1 VKKVPAPDQWHSRS
15 ELGSHTI
22 IRNEMESDIRVI
34 AEVTKAAF
42 KTCPYGEHTE
52 QFIINALRA
61 AGALT
66 VSLVGEIDQ
75 NVVGH
80 VAFSPVT
87 ISDGSPHWYGLGPVS
102 VLPQHQRQ
110 GIGTALIREGL
121 SLLKARGARGCV
133 LVGEPAYYQRFGF
146 RNLPV
151 LTLEG
156 VPPQYFLAL
165 PFEDQTPRGVV
176 VFHSAFSAH
185 G

>member
-1 VKKVPAPDQWHSRS
+1 M
-15 ELGSHTI
+15 I
-22 IRNEMESDIRVI
+22 IRNETKSDIEAI
-34 AEVTKAAF
+34 AEVTKTAF
-42 KTCPYGEHTE
+42 MTCPYGAHTE
-52 QFIINALRA
+52 QFITNALRA

-66 VSLVGEIDQ
+66 VSLVAEIDE

-87 ISDGSPHWYGLGPVS
+87 ISDGSPDWYGLGPVS

-121 SLLKARGARGCV
+121 SLLKARGGKGCV

-146 RNLPV
+146 RNLPT

-156 VPPQYFLAL
+156 VSPEVFLAL
-165 PFEDQTPRGVV
+165 PFDDQIPQGAV

>member
-1 VKKVPAPDQWHSRS
+1 M
-15 ELGSHTI
+15 I
-22 IRNEMESDIRVI
+22 IRNETKSDIEAI
-34 AEVTKAAF
+34 AEVTKTAF
-42 KTCPYGEHTE
+42 MTCPYGAHTE
-52 QFIINALRA
+52 QFITNALRA

-66 VSLVGEIDQ
+66 VSLVAEIDG

-87 ISDGSPHWYGLGPVS
+87 ISDGSPDWYGLGPVS

-121 SLLKARGARGCV
+121 SLLKARGGKGCV

-146 RNLPV
+146 RNLPT

-156 VPPQYFLAL
+156 VSPEVFLAL
-165 PFEDQTPRGVV
+165 PFDDQIPQGAV

>member
-1 VKKVPAPDQWHSRS
+1 V
-15 ELGSHTI
+15 I
-22 IRNEMESDIRVI
+22 IRNEIESDIKAI
-34 AEVTKAAF
+34 AEVTKTAF
-42 KTCPYGEHTE
+42 EMCPYGQHTE
-52 QFIINALRA
+52 QFIISALRA

-66 VSLVGEIDQ
+66 VSLVAEIGR

-102 VLPQHQRQ
+102 VLPKHQRQ

-121 SLLKARGARGCV
+121 FLLKARGAKGCV
-133 LVGEPAYYQRFGF
+133 LVGDPAYYQRFGF
-146 RNLPV
+146 RNRPV

-156 VPPQYFLAL
+156 VPQQYFLAL
-165 PFEDQTPRGVV
+165 PFEEETPTGVV

>member
-1 VKKVPAPDQWHSRS
+1 M
-15 ELGSHTI
+15 I
-22 IRNEMESDIRVI
+22 IRNENESDIEAI
-34 AEVTKAAF
+34 AEITKTAF
-42 KTCPYGEHTE
+42 ATCPYGEHTE
-52 QFIINALRA
+52 QFIVSALRA

-66 VSLVGEIDQ
+66 VSLVAQIGP

-87 ISDGSPHWYGLGPVS
+87 ISDGSPDWYGLGPVS
-102 VLPQHQRQ
+102 VLPSHQRQ

-121 SLLKARGARGCV
+121 SLLQAQGAKGCV

-151 LTLEG
+151 LTLDG
-156 VPPQYFLAL
+156 VPPEVFLAL
-165 PFEDQTPRGVV
+165 PFEDQTPKGIV
-176 VFHSAFSAH
+176 VFHSAFWAH